1 MVTIHS
7 TLSSTT
13 YTSVTATLT
22 ATGRNDRGPCRRVM
36 SDDQPIQH
44 LTDER
49 GRSGWFLQA
58 RDPRVPDPCPIT
70 RLVTLRIDQRD
81 SQADSATGQH
91 PARRRPRSACWRRW
105 GAGIGRCVGAPRSC
119 GVSSNHVV
127 VIQLPL
133 LG

>member
-58 RDPRVPDPCPIT
+58 RDPRVPDPCPIVGSAKVDNGRSAAQMSTFCTCPLT

-91 PARRRPRSACWRRW
+91 PARRRPRSACW
-105 GAGIGRCVGAPRSC
+105 
-119 GVSSNHVV
+119 
-127 VIQLPL
+127 
-133 LG
+133 